1 MSCDYPLIVYDFSA
15 ALGTRVF
22 SNELVG
28 VWCRKGYFKPTFVA
42 NATVVVR
49 PFTVFLEVIC
59 HISSSQ
65 KLATNFAGDFV
76 LMACKV

>member
-1 MSCDYPLIVYDFSA
+1 M
-15 ALGTRVF
+15 
-22 SNELVG
+22 
-28 VWCRKGYFKPTFVA
+28 GYFKPTFVA

-76 LMACKV
+76 LVACKV